1 MKESVDYWND
11 VYAKKGLDKTLA
23 EILEKYNTE
32 VYFSTSLG
40 LEDQVLL
47 DKLVKLAQP
56 FKVFTLDTG
65 RLFGETYELWEKTE
79 RHYQIKIEPFFP
91 NFQEVEKMVKEKGIN
106 LFYKSIENR
115 KLCCAVRKLEPLS
128 RALKN
133 AKVWLTGLRREQ
145 SLTRTE
151 MKFAEWEDKY
161 NLLKVNPLIDW
172 SLEQIWEYIK
182 EEKVPYN
189 PLHDENFPSIGCA
202 PCTRAILPGEDIRA
216 GRWWWENPTTK
227 ECGLHISKMK
237 S

>member
-1 MKESVDYWND
+1 MKETVNYWNE
-11 VYAKKGLDKTLA
+11 VYEKKGLDKTLIG
-23 EILEKYNTE
+23 ILEKYNKE

-47 DKLVKLAQP
+47 DKLVKLNQP
-56 FKVFTLDTG
+56 FQIFTLDTG
-65 RLFGETYELWEKTE
+65 RLFQETYELWEKTE

-106 LFYKSIENR
+106 LFYKSVENR

-128 RALKN
+128 RALKQ
-133 AKVWLTGLRREQ
+133 AKIWLTGLRREQ
-145 SLTRTE
+145 SPTRNE
-151 MKFAEWEDKY
+151 MKFAEWEEKY
-161 NLLKVNPLIDW
+161 NLLKINPLIDW
-172 SLEQIWEYIK
+172 SLEQVWDYVK
-182 EEKVPYN
+182 KEKVPYN

-227 ECGLHISKMK
+227 ECGLHISKTK

>member
-1 MKESVDYWND
+1 MKETVNYWNE
-11 VYAKKGLDKTLA
+11 VYEKKGLDKTLIG
-23 EILEKYNTE
+23 ILEKYNKE

-47 DKLVKLAQP
+47 DKLVKLNQP
-56 FKVFTLDTG
+56 FQIFTLDTG
-65 RLFGETYELWEKTE
+65 RLFQETYELWEKTE

-106 LFYKSIENR
+106 LFYKSVENR
-115 KLCCAVRKLEPLS
+115 KLCCAARKLEPLS
-128 RALKN
+128 RALKQ
-133 AKVWLTGLRREQ
+133 AKIWLTGLRREQ
-145 SLTRTE
+145 SPTRNE
-151 MKFAEWEDKY
+151 MKFAEWEEKY
-161 NLLKVNPLIDW
+161 NLLKINPLIDW
-172 SLEQIWEYIK
+172 SLEQVWDYVK
-182 EEKVPYN
+182 KEKVPYN

-227 ECGLHISKMK
+227 ECGLHISKTK